1 MAPFTIV
8 KKAVEKLIRSRIE
21 TDYLGSWAG
30 GELEV
35 FIKREY
41 ATAENNRGQTKAY
54 VKAVLNDQDTR
65 YKLITQFAF
74 ADLNG
79 AIFDMPTP
87 KTTRK
92 ANPAP
97 RSMHNVEKSAF
108 RKGEYIGYGGGDVW
122 RIVKNGNTWRATPR
136 KDINLR
142 EFSAS
147 KLKEISAGLESL
159 TAPERKTNPA
169 TRKRAISRPSQV
181 TKKAPTKRLVSR
193 RKAAAKK
200 PVKGYFPNPI
210 DTDKE
215 KEILSALETEMK
227 RLKGYFPY
235 RIIWGGYD
243 PKNGDFESGA
253 VSSMRIPNSQ
263 LRKGWKVFK
272 L

>member
-1 MAPFTIV
+1 
-8 KKAVEKLIRSRIE
+8 
-21 TDYLGSWAG
+21 
-30 GELEV
+30 
-35 FIKREY
+35 
-41 ATAENNRGQTKAY
+41 
-54 VKAVLNDQDTR
+54 
-65 YKLITQFAF
+65 
-74 ADLNG
+74 
-79 AIFDMPTP
+79 
-87 KTTRK
+87 
-92 ANPAP
+92 
-97 RSMHNVEKSAF
+97 MHNVEKSAF
-108 RKGEYIGYGGGDVW
+108 QKGQYVGYGGGAVW
-122 RIVKNGNTWRATPR
+122 HIRNYGKGNWKATPQGNNKHSVFSCATLRDVSTQLETLSAKPMDANLTSAR
-136 KDINLR
+136 K
-142 EFSAS
+142 A
-147 KLKEISAGLESL
+147 
-159 TAPERKTNPA
+159 NPA

-181 TKKAPTKRLVSR
+181 TKKAPTKRLVAR

>member
-1 MAPFTIV
+1 
-8 KKAVEKLIRSRIE
+8 
-21 TDYLGSWAG
+21 
-30 GELEV
+30 
-35 FIKREY
+35 
-41 ATAENNRGQTKAY
+41 
-54 VKAVLNDQDTR
+54 
-65 YKLITQFAF
+65 
-74 ADLNG
+74 
-79 AIFDMPTP
+79 
-87 KTTRK
+87 
-92 ANPAP
+92 
-97 RSMHNVEKSAF
+97 MHNVEKSAF
-108 RKGEYIGYGGGDVW
+108 QKGQYVGYGGGAVWHIRNYGKGNWKATPQGNNKHSVFSCATLRDVSTQLETLSAKPMDAALTSA
-122 RIVKNGNTWRATPR
+122 RKANPAPRKRAASLYGAKMKHLESALSALNMLIDKGAEFPDAVIKVSESTGVDVELLTAEYDKYWRAWSE
-136 KDINLR
+136 L
-142 EFSAS
+142 S
-147 KLKEISAGLESL
+147 KAH
-159 TAPERKTNPA
+159 RKTNPA

-181 TKKAPTKRLVSR
+181 TKKAPSKRLVAR
-193 RKAAAKK
+193 RKVAAKK